1 MKKINA
7 LIIVT
12 TLLFI
17 SCKNEATKEESE
29 KEKIIADSLS
39 KVSQKIKV
47 DSMKRVNPLLIMPP
61 DSTYTGDYVDKYGNG
76 IIKFKGFF
84 RFGQRHGQWMSFY
97 PSGLLW
103 SELHFDKGKRH
114 GLNVTF
120 LGNGKKRY
128 EGFYKDN
135 RQDSVWC
142 YYDTLG
148 ILMEKVLYRNDT
160 IIKKLPKK

>member
-1 MKKINA
+1 MNKINA
-7 LIIVT
+7 LIIIIT
-12 TLLFI
+12 ILFI
-17 SCKNEATKEESE
+17 SCKNEVTKEENE
-29 KEKIIADSLS
+29 KEKLIADSLS
-39 KVSQKIKV
+39 KAGQKVKV
-47 DSMKRVNPLLIMPP
+47 DSMKRQNPLLIMPP

-114 GLNVTF
+114 GYNVTF
-120 LGNGKKRY
+120 FGTGKKRY

-135 RQDSVWC
+135 KQDSVWC

-148 ILMEKVLYRNDT
+148 ILMEKVLYRNDS